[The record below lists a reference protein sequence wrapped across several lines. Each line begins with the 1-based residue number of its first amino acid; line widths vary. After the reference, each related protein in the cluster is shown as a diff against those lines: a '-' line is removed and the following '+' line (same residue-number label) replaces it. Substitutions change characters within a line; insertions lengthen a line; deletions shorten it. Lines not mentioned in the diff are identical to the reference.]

1 MKCYYEVLGVP
12 RDAGED
18 DIKKVYKKM
27 ALKYHPGTM
36 FVFRRPTIEKSTVIY
51 STGYTYIH
59 ISLLIELLLSSF
71 LNFNVR

>member
-36 FVFRRPTIEKSTVIY
+36 FVYRRPTIEKSTVVLYNRI
-51 STGYTYIH
+51 
-59 ISLLIELLLSSF
+59 
-71 LNFNVR
+71 